1 MTHTSTTRGTSAAHP
16 APKRVPPVRLIRAV
30 DRLRAGLQRL
40 HRSTA
45 PGNVALMELATGA
58 WTTQVLYV
66 AAKLGIPDELAAG
79 PARAAEVATAVG
91 ADPDAVYRLLRAMVS
106 RGALREDRDG
116 RFALTPVGDALRADA
131 EGSLRDMVL
140 FLGHPARW
148 ADWGSLEYSVRTG
161 RPAADMLRGMPFF
174 DYLDTDPEFAAVFNN
189 AMTAASGLSDDVALQ
204 ACDFTGARLIVDV
217 GGGHGAVLATVLRGA
232 PEARGILYDL
242 PAVVDGAA
250 PLLAEAGVADRCTVS
265 GGSFLESVP
274 AGGDLY
280 VMKNVI
286 HDWDDTD
293 AATIL
298 RNVRTAIAEGGK
310 LVLLEMVLPE
320 RASSFI
326 GHMLDLEMLL
336 MLRGRER
343 TRAQYSELL
352 AGAGFQLTRVIPTV
366 SPLSVIEARAV

>member
-1 MTHTSTTRGTSAAHP
+1 MTHTSTTPGSAARS
-16 APKRVPPVRLIRAV
+16 APNRVPPVRLIRAV

-66 AAKLGIPDELAAG
+66 AATLGIPDELADG
-79 PARAAEVATAVG
+79 PAHAADVATRVG
-91 ADPDAVYRLLRAMVS
+91 ADPGAVYRLMRAMVS
-106 RGALREDRDG
+106 RGALREERDG
-116 RFALTPVGDALRADA
+116 RFALTPVGDALRTDS

-140 FLGHPARW
+140 FIGHPARW

-161 RPAADMLRGMPFF
+161 EPAADMLRGMPFF
-174 DYLDTDPEFAAVFNN
+174 DYLDTDPEFATVFNN

-217 GGGHGAVLATVLRGA
+217 GGGHGAVLATILRSA
-232 PEARGILYDL
+232 ADARGILFDL
-242 PAVVDGAA
+242 PAVVAGAA
-250 PLLAEAGVADRCTVS
+250 PLLADAGVADRCTVS

-274 AGGDLY
+274 AGGDVY
-280 VMKNVI
+280 VMKNIV

-336 MLRGRER
+336 MLRGKER

-352 AGAGFQLTRVIPTV
+352 EGAGFQLTRVIPTV
-366 SPLSVIEARAV
+366 SPISVIEARAV